1 MTRTEQE
8 IKDKIAKLITNS
20 GIKRGSKQAAILEQG
35 FLFGFMFANEEE
47 NATAYLQITILSG
60 RSILDF
66 P

>member
-8 IKDKIAKLITNS
+8 IKDKIARLMTNS
-20 GIKRGSKQAAILEQG
+20 CIKRDSKQAAILEQG

-47 NATAYLQITILSG
+47 NATTYLQILLLSG
-60 RSILDF
+60 RSILDQ